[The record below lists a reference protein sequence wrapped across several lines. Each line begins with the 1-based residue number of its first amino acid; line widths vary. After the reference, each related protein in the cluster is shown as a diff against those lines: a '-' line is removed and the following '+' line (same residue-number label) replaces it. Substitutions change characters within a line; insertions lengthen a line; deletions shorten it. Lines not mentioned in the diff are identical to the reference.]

1 MRGVFAGELCF
12 HLSCSMLVDDFLNP
26 FSSTYAISEIK
37 KNVQEIR
44 IPPRLCSL
52 KPFIFPQQRRPSQAS
67 RCAGPREAVSTP
79 HSSLLPSDV
88 PRTNGGGDVGPCP
101 IGQLRKRGFSA
112 CALGQGLESRRRQ
125 RCHRADQNL
134 PSLSPS
140 CRRRFGAESGLRGLP
155 FEAKKLI
162 FFLSFFLIF
171 LPDTSCRPR
180 SSPA

>member
-26 FSSTYAISEIK
+26 FSSTYGISEIK
-37 KNVQEIR
+37 KCTRNTNS
-44 IPPRLCSL
+44 PRLCSL

-88 PRTNGGGDVGPCP
+88 PRTSGGGDVGPCP
-101 IGQLRKRGFSA
+101 IGQLGKRGFSA

-134 PSLSPS
+134 SSLSPS
-140 CRRRFGAESGLRGLP
+140 CRRRLADSEP
-155 FEAKKLI
+155 
-162 FFLSFFLIF
+162 
-171 LPDTSCRPR
+171 
-180 SSPA
+180 SPAFAVCPLRRRN